1 MFRHAGRSA
10 HPSCVLALVA
20 TLALAL
26 VGSPAS
32 RAAEFDKLDSAVK
45 DIPADASFY
54 YSLMRNR
61 EQVEAVLSSKAWAKL
76 MSLPALAH
84 VKQLAQDKA
93 NPAAGPLQQ
102 FQEWAK
108 DPENQQLG
116 ELLLDMVSNEI
127 FVYGGSNVTEVS
139 NTFGRVMSA
148 AQMEGFRQAMDE
160 QFTGE
165 KAKSVDD
172 TKAIR
177 IILAELTK
185 KPEALAVPEIILG
198 FKVSK
203 PEVAVAQLKR
213 LEKLL
218 PMVAEQFPD
227 LKDRLKWV
235 KVGDS
240 EFLSLTIDAKLMKF
254 DEQMIRKY
262 EEKPGEYDPVVK
274 RIQDM
279 KITISLGVRGKHMLV
294 AIAERTAAIAKLGT
308 GKRLIDTPELKPL
321 AKYADQSITDI
332 SYSSKAFRSRGGV
345 SMLFSYDWPKLTAV
359 VLESKQFVSL
369 KPEAQERIR
378 KDLTAFTKE
387 VQAGEPKAGASLAF
401 TFLSS
406 RGKEGYAYDW
416 SEHPRLDGAKPLS
429 ILDHVG
435 GDPLIVT
442 AGRSKYDPQ
451 DWPNLVRWA
460 KVGFGYFEEYGVP
473 AMKPEEQKQYQEVMK
488 SALPLLKRFDEITGK
503 TFLPSLAD
511 GQAAF
516 VVDAKLSSKQWHNNL
531 PPSPT
536 PIVVPELALVIGVSD
551 AAQLQKAMG
560 EYRTLLNDVLAV
572 IREKSPDNKIP
583 ITEIPA
589 PQSRKVKGG
598 TIFFYP
604 LPEQLGLDKQLLPNA
619 GVNEKVAVLTLSEGH
634 SERLLTATPLK
645 ANGGPLA
652 DLKRPLAGAAFVN
665 YAGLVDL
672 LAGWAEAAANFVPD
686 QGEVKVADVLEQAR
700 IVFDVLKV
708 FRSYSSATYFQD
720 GALVTHSEVVITDLK

>member
-10 HPSCVLALVA
+10 QPFRVFVFVA
-20 TLALAL
+20 TLTLAL
-26 VGSPAS
+26 VGSPPS
-32 RAAEFDKLDSAVK
+32 RAADFDKLDSAIK

-93 NPAAGPLQQ
+93 NPVAGPLQQ

-108 DPENQQLG
+108 DPENRQLG
-116 ELLLDMVSNEI
+116 ELLLDMVSHEI
-127 FVYGGSNVTEVS
+127 FVYGGSNVTDVS
-139 NTFGRVMSA
+139 NTFGQVMSA

-160 QFTGE
+160 EFTGG
-165 KAKSVDD
+165 KAKPVDD
-172 TKAIR
+172 TKAAR
-177 IILAELTK
+177 IILSELVK

-198 FKVSK
+198 FKVTK

-213 LEKLL
+213 LEKVL

-227 LKDRLKWV
+227 LKDRLQWI
-235 KVGDS
+235 KVGDN
-240 EFLSLTIDAKLMKF
+240 EFLSLTIDSKIMKF
-254 DEQMIRKY
+254 DEQMIRQY
-262 EEKPGEYDPVVK
+262 EEKPGEYDAVVK
-274 RIQDM
+274 RIQDL
-279 KITISLGVRGKHMLV
+279 KITISLGVRGKHMLL
-294 AIAERTAAIAKLGT
+294 AIAESTAAIAKLGK

-321 AKYADQSITDI
+321 AKYSDQRITDI
-332 SYSSKAFRSRGGV
+332 AYASKAFRSRTGTSV
-345 SMLFSYDWPKLTAV
+345 FFNFDWPKLSAV
-359 VLESKQFVSL
+359 VLESKQFASQ

-378 KDLTAFTKE
+378 KDLTAFSKE
-387 VQAGEPKAGASLAF
+387 MQAGEPKGGASLAF

-416 SEHPRLDGAKPLS
+416 SEHPGLDGAKPLS

-435 GDPLIVT
+435 GDPLIVA
-442 AGRSKYDPQ
+442 AGRSKYDSQ
-451 DWPNLVRWA
+451 AWPGLVRWA

-473 AMKPEEQKQYQEVMK
+473 AMKPEEQKQYQDVMK
-488 SALPLLKRFDEITGK
+488 GALPLLKRFDEITGK
-503 TFLPSLAD
+503 MFLPSLAD
-511 GQAAF
+511 GQSAL
-516 VVDAKLSSKQWHNNL
+516 VIDAKLASKQWHNKL

-536 PIVVPELALVIGVSD
+536 PIVVPEIALVIGVSD

-560 EYRTLLNDVLAV
+560 EYRTLVNEGLAL
-572 IREKSPDNKIP
+572 IREKSPNDKIP

-589 PQSRKVKGG
+589 PENRKIKGG

-604 LPEQLGLDKQLLPNA
+604 LPEPLGLDKQLLPNA

-652 DLKRPLAGAAFVN
+652 DLKRPLAGAVFVN

-672 LAGWAEAAANFVPD
+672 LAGWAEAAAVFVPD
-686 QGEVKVADVLEQAR
+686 QGDVKVADVLAQAR

-708 FRSYSSATYFQD
+708 FRSHSSATYFQE
-720 GALVTHSEVVITDLK
+720 GALVTHSEVVIADLK